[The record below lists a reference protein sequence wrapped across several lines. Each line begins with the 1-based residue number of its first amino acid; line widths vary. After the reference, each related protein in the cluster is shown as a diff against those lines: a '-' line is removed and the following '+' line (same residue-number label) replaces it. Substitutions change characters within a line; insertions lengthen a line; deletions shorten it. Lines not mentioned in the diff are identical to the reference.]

1 MKPRAWN
8 TALALL
14 WQITRGLLEVIVVA
28 WLVATL
34 TFVLMRNIPGGPFSS
49 ERQLPESVRKIVEDR
64 YRLNDPLSTQYFRYL
79 ADAARGDFGVSY
91 NDHGRSVGEI
101 IAERAPRSALLGV
114 IALGLALAIAFP
126 LGVTAAVERGR
137 WPDRLNAFVASA
149 GVSVPSFILGAL
161 LLFVFAYKLR
171 WFPATGWRF
180 PESLVLPSIALAVL
194 PTAYLARL
202 IRGELIEV
210 LRSDFLRTARAKG
223 LSWRRVVL
231 VHALRHTLA
240 PVFAYLGPQAAAIM
254 TGSFVVERIYSI
266 PGLGEHYVTSISNRN
281 YPMIMGVTLTFTVLL
296 VVFNLLSDAVARL
309 LDPRM
314 RERT

>member
-1 MKPRAWN
+1 MRSGRLS
-8 TALALL
+8 TALAVMLSLARGAAEVLL
-14 WQITRGLLEVIVVA
+14 VA
-28 WLVATL
+28 WIVATL
-34 TFVLMRNIPGGPFSS
+34 TFVLMKSIPGGPLSRD
-49 ERQLPESVRKIVEDR
+49 RQLPQAVREAVEAR
-64 YRLNDPLSTQYFRYL
+64 YRLNDPPFTQYLHYIR
-79 ADAARGDFGVSY
+79 DAARGDFGLSY
-91 NDHGRSVGEI
+91 NDPGLTVGEI
-101 IAERAPRSALLGV
+101 IAERAPRSAILGAFAMG
-114 IALGLALAIAFP
+114 IALLLAFP
-126 LGVTAAVERGR
+126 LGVAAAVERGR

-161 LLFVFAYKLR
+161 LLYFFAFKLR

-180 PESLVLPSIALAVL
+180 PQSLVLPAIALAVL

-231 VHALRHTLA
+231 VHALRHTVA
-240 PVFAYLGPQAAAIM
+240 PVLAYLGPQAAAIM
-254 TGSFVVERIYSI
+254 TGSFVVERIFSI
-266 PGLGEHYVTSISNRN
+266 PGLGEHFVTSISNRN

-296 VVFNLLSDAVARL
+296 VTFNLLSDAAARL

-314 RERT
+314 RARG